1 MPCTVSTSST
11 KPPSGTRDFFAE
23 ELALREHVIDR
34 FATTFR
40 THGFARVDTPAL
52 ERIEVLSGKYGE
64 EGEGL
69 IFKILKRGAGEA
81 TGEADLAL
89 RYDLTVPL
97 ARIANEYQA
106 RLGRAFRRYQIGPV
120 WRAERPGRGRF
131 REFFQCDIDVVGIED
146 RLADAEV
153 IVCVV
158 EALRS
163 VGLSGFRVS
172 LNSRAVLTGLLE
184 VYDVPAGLASG
195 TLTALDK
202 FDKIGAQGVRA
213 ELTERG
219 LADRV
224 ADALVNDLTVPD
236 AAHLARERLS
246 RNETGTA
253 GLREVDTVLRASTDA
268 LGEGV
273 VAFQPLL
280 ARGLAYYT
288 GPIFEAFVDD
298 VPGSIAGGG
307 RYDDLLGIFGNRTIP
322 ATGGSIGLERILLAL
337 QQREDQRYEDIRPPV
352 LVTVWSDDARFESF
366 AIAQDI
372 RRAGIACELA
382 LGGGKIGKQLSRADE
397 RGFKFA
403 VLVGPDELAAGAAAV
418 KDLRTGEQTRV
429 PRAELQTAIAA
440 LLGGGVAA
448 SAGPR

>member
-1 MPCTVSTSST
+1 MPCAASMSTIST
-11 KPPSGTRDFFAE
+11 KPPSGTRDFFPE
-23 ELALREHVIDR
+23 QLAVREHVIER
-34 FATTFR
+34 FAATFR
-40 THGFARVDTPAL
+40 THGFARLDTPAL
-52 ERIEVLSGKYGE
+52 ERIEVLSGKYGD

-106 RLGRAFRRYQIGPV
+106 RLGREFRRYQIGPV

-131 REFFQCDIDVVGIED
+131 REFIQCDIDVVGVDD

-153 IVCVV
+153 IVCIV

-184 VYDVPAGLASG
+184 AYDVPAGLASG
-195 TLTALDK
+195 TLVALDK
-202 FDKIGAQGVRA
+202 YDKIGAEGVRG
-213 ELTERG
+213 ELAERG
-219 LADRV
+219 LADRITS
-224 ADALVNDLTVPD
+224 ALVDDLTGPD
-236 AAHLARERLS
+236 AAHVARERLS
-246 RNETGTA
+246 GNETGTA
-253 GLREVDTVLRASTDA
+253 GLREVDTVLRASTAA

-273 VAFQPLL
+273 VAFNPLL

-288 GPIFEAFVDD
+288 GPIFEASVDD

-307 RYDDLLGIFGNRTIP
+307 RYDNLLGIFGNRAIP

-337 QQREDQRYEDIRPPV
+337 QERDEQRYQATPV

-372 RRAGIACELA
+372 RRAGIACEIA
-382 LGGGKIGKQLSRADE
+382 LSGGKIGKQLSRASE
-397 RGFKFA
+397 RGFKLA
-403 VLVGPDELAAGAAAV
+403 VLAGPDELAAGAAAV
-418 KDLRTGEQTRV
+418 KDLRTGEQTHV
-429 PRAELQTAIAA
+429 PRAELPKNIAA
-440 LLGGGVAA
+440 LLDGEGAK
-448 SAGPR
+448 SAGRS